1 MGNYLGDH
9 MNNFWGVW
17 VTVIVVC
24 NLIGYYLLLV
34 GNSRLSEEES
44 QKETTGHTFDG
55 IVERNEP
62 LPRWWYYMYIG
73 TLVFSALYLVLYPGL
88 GRYTGLLGWTSTN
101 QWEAEVKQMDNI
113 TNPLFEQMAKVPVA
127 ELATDAEALAVGN
140 RLFGNHCAICHGS
153 DARGAKGYPNLT
165 DNDWL
170 YGGDPDTIV
179 TSITGGRGGIMT
191 PMADALGGDEDVADM
206 VLYVQSLSRPD
217 MVKTEEQKA
226 SVERA
231 ESKFVFCAACHG
243 ADGTGNQMLGAPNL
257 TDNIWLYGP
266 RAEDIE
272 YAIRHGFNTNGQK
285 TMPAHEG
292 ILSPERI
299 HVLAAYVYSLSQ
311 SEE

>member
-17 VTVIVVC
+17 VTVIVVL
-24 NLIGYYLLLV
+24 NLIGYYLLLI

-44 QKETTGHTFDG
+44 KQETTGHTFDG

-73 TLVFSALYLVLYPGL
+73 TLVFAAGYLILYPGL
-88 GRYTGLLGWTSTN
+88 GRYTGLLGWSSDK
-101 QWEAEVKQMDNI
+101 QWEQEVKQMDNI
-113 TNPLFEQMAKVPVA
+113 TLPLFEEMAKEPIE
-127 ELATDAEALAVGN
+127 ELAKNDEALAVGG

-153 DARGAKGYPNLT
+153 DARGAKGYPDLT
-165 DNDWL
+165 DDDWL
-170 YGGDPDTIV
+170 YGGEPEKIV
-179 TSITGGRGGIMT
+179 ESITQGRNGFMPPQVDAIGGT
-191 PMADALGGDEDVADM
+191 DQDVEDM

-217 MVKTEEQKA
+217 LVKTDAQKA

-231 ESKFVFCAACHG
+231 EPKFKTVCAACHQ

-272 YAIRHGFNTNGQK
+272 HAIRNGLQGE
-285 TMPAHEG
+285 MPAHKD
-292 ILSPERI
+292 ILPKERI

>member
-17 VTVIVVC
+17 VTVIVVL

-62 LPRWWYYMYIG
+62 LPRWWYYMFIG
-73 TLVFSALYLVLYPGL
+73 TLLFAALYLILYPGL
-88 GRYTGLLGWTSTN
+88 GRYTGLLGWTSAN
-101 QWEAEVKQMDNI
+101 QWEKEVKQMDNI
-113 TNPLFEQMAKVPVA
+113 TLPLFAEMEKVPVE
-127 ELATDAEALAVGN
+127 ELAKDAEAMDIGG
-140 RLFGNHCAICHGS
+140 RLFATHCAICHGS

-170 YGGDPDTIV
+170 YGGKPENIIQ
-179 TSITGGRGGIMT
+179 SITAGRNGFMPPQLGSIGGT
-191 PMADALGGDEDVADM
+191 DQDVQDM

-217 MVKTEEQKA
+217 LIKSDAQIA

-231 ESKFVFCAACHG
+231 EPKFKTICAACHQQ
-243 ADGTGNQMLGAPNL
+243 DGTGNQLLGAPNL

-272 YAIRHGFNTNGQK
+272 HAIRNGLQGE
-285 TMPAHEG
+285 MPAHNN
-292 ILSPERI
+292 ILPKERI